1 MGKEGEK
8 FMYHYIKDKE
18 FLGRMKNLCSDIMN
32 QLKQQ
37 INNDSVMQVDIHL
50 VGSGAKNL
58 ITQNA
63 NEPIDL
69 DYNLCILKCRGI
81 NINDGETIKEYIREQ
96 YNIVL
101 DRNELDDCHDSKSV
115 LTSGEIY
122 FTQGNPTRF
131 SIDLAITHED
141 KYNVWH
147 RLIHEKTGF
156 KYNDKW
162 FWNETPHSKDLTR
175 KVKTLKNN
183 DCWLEVRKIYL
194 EKKNMYLRRNDH
206 NHPSFIVYI
215 ETINEVYG
223 KYFR

>member
-1 MGKEGEK
+1 
-8 FMYHYIKDKE
+8 MYHYIKDKE

-141 KYNVWH
+141 KYNV
-147 RLIHEKTGF
+147 
-156 KYNDKW
+156 
-162 FWNETPHSKDLTR
+162 
-175 KVKTLKNN
+175 
-183 DCWLEVRKIYL
+183 
-194 EKKNMYLRRNDH
+194 
-206 NHPSFIVYI
+206 
-215 ETINEVYG
+215 
-223 KYFR
+223 

>member
-1 MGKEGEK
+1 
-8 FMYHYIKDKE
+8 MYHYIEDKE

-81 NINDGETIKEYIREQ
+81 NINDGEAIKEYIREQ

-101 DRNELDDCHDSKSV
+101 DKNELDDCHDSKSV

-156 KYNDKW
+156 TYNDKW
-162 FWNETPHSKDLTR
+162 FWNETPHSKDLMR
-175 KVKTLKNN
+175 KIKTLKNN

-194 EKKNMYLRRNDH
+194 EKKNMYLRRNDR

>member
-1 MGKEGEK
+1 
-8 FMYHYIKDKE
+8 MYHYIKDKE

-63 NEPIDL
+63 NKPIDL

-156 KYNDKW
+156 TYNDKW

>member
-8 FMYHYIKDKE
+8 FMYHYIEDKE

-81 NINDGETIKEYIREQ
+81 NINDGEAIKEYIREQ

-101 DRNELDDCHDSKSV
+101 DKNELDDCHDSKSV

-156 KYNDKW
+156 TYNDKW
-162 FWNETPHSKDLTR
+162 FWNETPHSKDLMR
-175 KVKTLKNN
+175 KIKTLKNN

-194 EKKNMYLRRNDH
+194 EKKNMYLRRNDR

>member
-8 FMYHYIKDKE
+8 FMYHYIEDKE
-18 FLGRMKNLCSDIMN
+18 FLGKMKNLCSDIMN

-81 NINDGETIKEYIREQ
+81 DINDGRNVKEYIRKQ
-96 YNIVL
+96 FNIVL
-101 DRNELDDCHDSKSV
+101 DNNGWSDCNDSTSALTTELR
-115 LTSGEIY
+115 Y
-122 FTQGNPTRF
+122 FTKGNHTEF
-131 SIDLAITHED
+131 SIDLAIVHED
-141 KYNVWH
+141 RYGWH
-147 RLIHEKTGF
+147 RLKHMKTGF
-156 KYNDKW
+156 IETNQW
-162 FWNETPHSKDLTR
+162 IWNLSRDSKDLGK
-175 KVKTLKNN
+175 KVKVIKDN
-183 DCWLEVRKIYL
+183 DLWLEVRERYL
-194 EKKNMYLRRNDH
+194 NKKNQYLTSNNYD
-206 NHPSFIVYI
+206 HPSFIVYI

-223 KYFR
+223 KYFK

>member
-1 MGKEGEK
+1 
-8 FMYHYIKDKE
+8 MYHYIKDKE

-156 KYNDKW
+156 TCNDKW

>member
-1 MGKEGEK
+1 
-8 FMYHYIKDKE
+8 MYHYIKDKE
-18 FLGRMKNLCSDIMN
+18 ILGRMKNLCSDIMN

-96 YNIVL
+96 YNTVL

-156 KYNDKW
+156 TYNDKW

>member
-1 MGKEGEK
+1 
-8 FMYHYIKDKE
+8 MYHYIKDKE

-156 KYNDKW
+156 TYNDKW
-162 FWNETPHSKDLTR
+162 FWNVTPHSKDLTR

>member
-8 FMYHYIKDKE
+8 FMYHYIEDKE
-18 FLGRMKNLCSDIMN
+18 FLGKMKNLCSDIMN

-69 DYNLCILKCRGI
+69 DYNICVEEVYGI
-81 NINDGETIKEYIREQ
+81 RFNDGKAIKNHIQKHFNTILQKF
-96 YNIVL
+96 
-101 DRNELDDCHDSKSV
+101 DLDDCQDSTSV
-115 LTSGEIY
+115 LSTNTIY
-122 FTQGNPTRF
+122 FKKGNKTEF
-131 SIDLAITHED
+131 KIDLAITRETN
-141 KYNVWH
+141 YGWE
-147 RLIHEKTGF
+147 RLIHQKTGF
-156 KYNDKW
+156 IDSDQWYWNMSPNSRGLVDKMYII
-162 FWNETPHSKDLTR
+162 KD
-175 KVKTLKNN
+175 NN
-183 DCWLEVRKIYL
+183 LWLEVRDLYL